1 MGDPRNMWS
10 LNIGDPYAFF
20 VPAVVFFLYLG
31 FGTIYSTES
40 LGCRVNFPYKVFG
53 LVGHRQKILFHN
65 EDDSRGFPWISWHC
79 SPEVFHAYG
88 WRWWKGCCCFRGA
101 LRPAGGRSSTER
113 SHGLSCHELRKKAAK
128 IPAAFLNCC
137 WNSILKRWK
146 LGFETI
152 TNLVSPLVPR
162 RRCQQ
167 SWRWQIFWLINAKTK
182 WVMLSCTETPR
193 CFQNRP
199 LWHSLI
205 ILAFWHFQ
213 SSTDFWRCSWST
225 VKSALSFPMAPAEFC
240 FVS

>member
-1 MGDPRNMWS
+1 MHSSCPPWSFSSTLALAPSTPRSPWDAESTFPTRSLALWVTIKKSCFTMKMIPEDFHGFPGTVLLRYFMPMGDV
-10 LNIGDPYAFF
+10 GGKVAVAFGVLF
-20 VPAVVFFLYLG
+20 VLLVVGVAL
-31 FGTIYSTES
+31 
-40 LGCRVNFPYKVFG
+40 K
-53 LVGHRQKILFHN
+53 
-65 EDDSRGFPWISWHC
+65 
-79 SPEVFHAYG
+79 EVMDWA
-88 WRWWKGCCCFRGA
+88 A
-101 LRPAGGRSSTER
+101 M
-113 SHGLSCHELRKKAAK
+113 SCEKKAAK

-240 FVS
+240 VVS